1 MRNKKREENA
11 IVLDFLAHGYPF
23 DDRPS
28 YKKKPIAQSIGKK
41 HFTLIEL
48 IPKKG
53 VHLKSGEEVYIGPDK
68 REKIHHIASRIDYDK
83 LTETARTELKYILED
98 LVLEREQEFI
108 NFFNKASPLSTR
120 MHQLEIL
127 PGLGKKHMKVII
139 EAREKEPFKDFEDLK
154 ERVSLIPDPIKTVVK
169 RIIKELSE
177 DQKYYIFV
185 PSQRKSRNNRR
196 NNRRR
201 R

>member
-1 MRNKKREENA
+1 MTNNKREEHA

-23 DDRPS
+23 DERPS
-28 YKKKPIAQSIGKK
+28 YKKKPIVQSIGVN
-41 HFTLIEL
+41 HLTLMEL

-53 VHLKSGEEVYIGPDK
+53 VHLKSGEKVYIGSEK
-68 REKIHHIASRIDYDK
+68 RERIHHIASRMDYEK
-83 LTETARTELKYILED
+83 LTETARTELKFILED
-98 LVLEREQEFI
+98 LVLEKEEEFI
-108 NFFNKASPLSTR
+108 KFFNKASPLSTR

-139 EAREKEPFKDFEDLK
+139 EAREEKPFESFEDLK

-169 RIIKELSE
+169 RIILELE
-177 DQKYYIFV
+177 GNEKYNIFV
-185 PSQRKSRNNRR
+185 PSQRSSRNGRR